1 MLRLRHMNFGA
12 YTSVHKRPH
21 ASFQRDTRD
30 TGNTTNRGLP
40 YCSGVIFCFVWGSVL
55 FCFVVVVSGQLAGS
69 QFPDQ
74 GLNLGHNRESP
85 ES

>member
-1 MLRLRHMNFGA
+1 MGHTLQSITAPMLLFRGTPETLATLQTVACLTVLGLFFVLFG
-12 YTSVHKRPH
+12 
-21 ASFQRDTRD
+21 
-30 TGNTTNRGLP
+30 
-40 YCSGVIFCFVWGSVL
+40 VL
-55 FCFVVVVSGQLAGS
+55 FCFVVVVVSGQLAGS